1 MMRTFN
7 VADAGVIADGSTS
20 CSAALQALFDTH
32 KKDTVFFFP
41 AGQYYLRDAVRVQ
54 GMENV
59 HICGDGA
66 VIITHFD
73 PCDDPSTYNH
83 AFLFSDCR
91 TLTLEG
97 FTFTTDAPV
106 NTVGTVIAKNP
117 QEHTYDV
124 LIDPEYPV
132 TGFEHLYGSDT
143 VDDEGS
149 PD

>member
-1 MMRTFN
+1 MMQTFN
-7 VADAGVIADGSTS
+7 VANAGVIADGSTS

-59 HICGDGA
+59 HICSDGA
-66 VIITHFD
+66 VIISHFD
-73 PCDDPSTYNH
+73 PCDDPNTYNH

-117 QEHTYDV
+117 QEHT
-124 LIDPEYPV
+124 
-132 TGFEHLYGSDT
+132 
-143 VDDEGS
+143 
-149 PD
+149 